1 MQINYS
7 FIYKFSL
14 MFALAFVS
22 ACNTVPS
29 SSSSSNG
36 SPSSGGSSGSS
47 SPSSGSSGSR
57 GSQSGSSSSS
67 GSGMGQIGSQ
77 SGVPVSQAGSQ
88 NGGMQEG
95 QHGGTGQGAKT
106 DDEILADALGEFGK
120 ERNNVE
126 HQGEGENGESSGVGE
141 ASTSATLGAAGGSGQ
156 GGLTEEERAGVLNA
170 QLNDKFAKFD
180 DLMLGERERV
190 SKGENETGSGSGYE
204 DGADDGSADEPLQ
217 TAMVDQP
224 AMPGRAGFPGDIR
237 TEDLPPAP
245 SDVDDGQDDD
255 IIARQLRE
263 AAQKE
268 RDPELRA
275 KLWEE
280 YRKYKKGA

>member
-1 MQINYS
+1 MKINNS
-7 FIYKFSL
+7 FINKFSL
-14 MFALAFVS
+14 IVTLAFIS

-29 SSSSSNG
+29 SSSSS
-36 SPSSGGSSGSS
+36 SSGSS
-47 SPSSGSSGSR
+47 SGSGSGSSFPSSGSSG
-57 GSQSGSSSSS
+57 GLPSSSS
-67 GSGMGQIGSQ
+67 GTGMGQPGSPSGIPGGQPGSHSAGSESGMQKGQQ
-77 SGVPVSQAGSQ
+77 SGS
-88 NGGMQEG
+88 E
-95 QHGGTGQGAKT
+95 QGAKT

-120 ERNNVE
+120 KKNNAE
-126 HQGEGENGESSGVGE
+126 QEGENGEGAGE
-141 ASTSATLGAAGGSGQ
+141 ASASASSSGAAGSAQ

-180 DLMLGERERV
+180 DIMLSERERV
-190 SKGENETGSGSGYE
+190 SKGENESGSGYGYDDGTE
-204 DGADDGSADEPLQ
+204 DGTGEEPLQ

-224 AMPGRAGFPGDIR
+224 AMPKRDGFPGDIK
-237 TEDLPPAP
+237 TDDLPPVP

>member
-1 MQINYS
+1 
-7 FIYKFSL
+7 
-14 MFALAFVS
+14 
-22 ACNTVPS
+22 
-29 SSSSSNG
+29 
-36 SPSSGGSSGSS
+36 
-47 SPSSGSSGSR
+47 
-57 GSQSGSSSSS
+57 
-67 GSGMGQIGSQ
+67 
-77 SGVPVSQAGSQ
+77 
-88 NGGMQEG
+88 MQEG

-120 ERNNVE
+120 KRNNAE
-126 HQGEGENGESSGVGE
+126 HQGEGGNGESSGVGE
-141 ASTSATLGAAGGSGQ
+141 ASTSVTSGAAAGSGQ

-204 DGADDGSADEPLQ
+204 DGANDGSADEPLQ
-217 TAMVDQP
+217 TTMVDQP
-224 AMPGRAGFPGDIR
+224 AMPGRAGFPGDIS

>member
-1 MQINYS
+1 
-7 FIYKFSL
+7 
-14 MFALAFVS
+14 
-22 ACNTVPS
+22 
-29 SSSSSNG
+29 
-36 SPSSGGSSGSS
+36 
-47 SPSSGSSGSR
+47 
-57 GSQSGSSSSS
+57 
-67 GSGMGQIGSQ
+67 MGQTGSQ

-95 QHGGTGQGAKT
+95 QHSGTGQGAKT

-120 ERNNVE
+120 ERNNAE
-126 HQGEGENGESSGVGE
+126 HQGEGKNGEGSDAGE
-141 ASTSATLGAAGGSGQ
+141 ASTNATSGAAGGSGQ

-170 QLNDKFAKFD
+170 QLNDKFAEFD

-190 SKGENETGSGSGYE
+190 GKGENEAGGGSGYGYE
-204 DGADDGSADEPLQ
+204 DGDEDGTGNEPLQ

-224 AMPGRAGFPGDIR
+224 AMPGREGFPGDIS

-245 SDVDDGQDDD
+245 SDIDNGQDDD

>member
-1 MQINYS
+1 
-7 FIYKFSL
+7 
-14 MFALAFVS
+14 
-22 ACNTVPS
+22 
-29 SSSSSNG
+29 
-36 SPSSGGSSGSS
+36 
-47 SPSSGSSGSR
+47 
-57 GSQSGSSSSS
+57 
-67 GSGMGQIGSQ
+67 MGQTGSQ

-95 QHGGTGQGAKT
+95 QHSGTGQGAKT

-120 ERNNVE
+120 ERNTAE

-141 ASTSATLGAAGGSGQ
+141 ASTSATSGAAGGSGQ

-190 SKGENETGSGSGYE
+190 SKGENETGSGYGYK

-224 AMPGRAGFPGDIR
+224 AMPVRAGFPGDIS

>member
-1 MQINYS
+1 
-7 FIYKFSL
+7 
-14 MFALAFVS
+14 
-22 ACNTVPS
+22 
-29 SSSSSNG
+29 
-36 SPSSGGSSGSS
+36 
-47 SPSSGSSGSR
+47 
-57 GSQSGSSSSS
+57 
-67 GSGMGQIGSQ
+67 
-77 SGVPVSQAGSQ
+77 
-88 NGGMQEG
+88 MQEG
-95 QHGGTGQGAKT
+95 QQGGTGQGAKT

-120 ERNNVE
+120 ERNNAE
-126 HQGEGENGESSGVGE
+126 HQGEGKNGEGSDAGE
-141 ASTSATLGAAGGSGQ
+141 ASTNATSGAAGGSAQ

-170 QLNDKFAKFD
+170 QLNDKFAEFD

-190 SKGENETGSGSGYE
+190 GKGENEAGGGSGYGYE
-204 DGADDGSADEPLQ
+204 DGDEDGTGNEPLQ

-224 AMPGRAGFPGDIR
+224 AMPGREGFPGDIS

-245 SDVDDGQDDD
+245 SDIDNGQDDD

-275 KLWEE
+275 KLWDE